1 MFDSTISTDQI
12 EQRMIHRQA
21 EISRLTAEQLADLE
35 ELDYRQ
41 VATGDGC
48 RSLSEWVASRLDVS
62 LGTARS
68 LVRTMRRTQDRPDLR
83 EALETGVSFDR
94 IEAVSRIPDRIGLL
108 EHLDVAGVEREAALH
123 TRITAG
129 DEQRNWDD
137 QFLILQPSLVSHGGN
152 CGEGWTGRPGPIVDQ
167 TLTETADQLPADP
180 ETRRDRGWR
189 RAMGLA
195 QICISDTP
203 PPAQVT
209 VHVDAKHAAQSNGQA
224 GVVLEAGP
232 RVGRQALEAVLCDA
246 VVEITARRE
255 DGIPMVYGQK
265 TMGRPFPRH
274 YAGPSSTAT
283 DTCVS

>member
-1 MFDSTISTDQI
+1 
-12 EQRMIHRQA
+12 
-21 EISRLTAEQLADLE
+21 
-35 ELDYRQ
+35 
-41 VATGDGC
+41 
-48 RSLSEWVASRLDVS
+48 
-62 LGTARS
+62 
-68 LVRTMRRTQDRPDLR
+68 
-83 EALETGVSFDR
+83 
-94 IEAVSRIPDRIGLL
+94 
-108 EHLDVAGVEREAALH
+108 
-123 TRITAG
+123 
-129 DEQRNWDD
+129 
-137 QFLILQPSLVSHGGN
+137 
-152 CGEGWTGRPGPIVDQ
+152 
-167 TLTETADQLPADP
+167 
-180 ETRRDRGWR
+180 
-189 RAMGLA
+189 MGLA

-283 DTCVS
+283 DTSVSETAVTAPVDSKSIMSSPGARAGAQIRTI